1 MAVYPSESPPWPA
14 QTSPPSTSNHRS
26 KPRRNDSESVRRRR
40 TPSRRQ
46 TADGSQ
52 ISKFL
57 LHLVLRLVATDAYL
71 SSFPAKCQSNVF
83 ILTTFFSPHS
93 FPAGAAM
100 EQCEVFSGNQI
111 ISCFPTSNVIVP
123 QHDYA
128 PFVCASSLFSVD
140 ASCRS
145 YTCM

>member
-52 ISKFL
+52 ISKF